1 MPAKSKPAAKS
12 HKADGTE
19 KKRWS
24 ASERKERGHDPRRS
38 GGQRVG
44 RGESTTWGTTRPER
58 REDVRPERRDD
69 ARRSG
74 PARDDRRPVTGRVDR
89 PRWENRRDDRPAYNR
104 DDRSAQRPSTGSGS
118 GGDNRDDR
126 RPSFN
131 RDDRPAYNRDD
142 RRPSFNRDDRRPSF
156 NRDDRPAFNRDDRR
170 PSFNRD
176 DRPAF
181 NRDDRRPSYSRDDRP
196 AFNRDDRR
204 PTYSRDDRPRSEN
217 RRDDRARTD
226 SRPVDRDEVDVTAT
240 VPTVSAAPAAATSG
254 DFASLGLPPSLVS
267 ALTAGGITSPFA
279 IQSATIP
286 DALTGRDVLGR
297 GQTGSGKTL
306 AFGLPMLTRLAG
318 GTSKDPRGIVLVPT
332 RELAMQVTD
341 VLTPLAR
348 TLGLSTVLVAGGMSY
363 TPQLRAF
370 QRGVDIVVATPG
382 RLIDLMDQNAVDL
395 TRIEVVVL
403 DEADHMADLGF
414 MPAVTQILDTVPA
427 GGQRMLFSA
436 TLDGAVDRL
445 VRRYLSNPVTH
456 EVDSSQASVTT
467 MAHHLVY
474 VAPHDKATLTAEIAG
489 RGGRTVVFVRT
500 QRGADRVA
508 EQLRDAGVMAGALH
522 GGLTQGARTRILSV
536 FKEGDLPVLVATDV
550 AARGI
555 HVDEVGLVLQVDPP
569 AGPKEYLHRAGRTAR
584 AGGTGVVVTLALPHQ
599 RREMTRLTSQAGVKP
614 ESLTGQ
620 PGDAAV
626 ATITGA
632 RQPSGVA
639 VSSADYERLIAPPR
653 SSRKPGGD
661 RGSRGPRGPRSGGYE
676 GRRSPR
682 RSFDR

>member
-1 MPAKSKPAAKS
+1 M
-12 HKADGTE
+12 
-19 KKRWS
+19 
-24 ASERKERGHDPRRS
+24 
-38 GGQRVG
+38 
-44 RGESTTWGTTRPER
+44 TTT
-58 REDVRPERRDD
+58 
-69 ARRSG
+69 
-74 PARDDRRPVTGRVDR
+74 
-89 PRWENRRDDRPAYNR
+89 
-104 DDRSAQRPSTGSGS
+104 QH
-118 GGDNRDDR
+118 
-126 RPSFN
+126 
-131 RDDRPAYNRDD
+131 
-142 RRPSFNRDDRRPSF
+142 
-156 NRDDRPAFNRDDRR
+156 
-170 PSFNRD
+170 
-176 DRPAF
+176 
-181 NRDDRRPSYSRDDRP
+181 
-196 AFNRDDRR
+196 
-204 PTYSRDDRPRSEN
+204 
-217 RRDDRARTD
+217 TD
-226 SRPVDRDEVDVTAT
+226 TPPMA
-240 VPTVSAAPAAATSG
+240 G

-267 ALTAGGITSPFA
+267 ALTAGGITEPFP

-306 AFGLPMLTRLAG
+306 AFGLPMIARLADG
-318 GTSKDPRGIVLVPT
+318 KTQHPRGLVLVPT

-348 TLGLSTVLVAGGMSY
+348 TLGLGVVLVAGGMSY
-363 TPQLRAF
+363 TPQIRAF

-395 TRIEVVVL
+395 TRVEVIVL

-414 MPAVTQILDTVPA
+414 MPAVTQILDIIPA

-456 EVDSSQASVTT
+456 QVNSSQASVTT

-536 FKEGDLPVLVATDV
+536 FKEGELPVLVATDV

-620 PGDAAV
+620 PGDSALAAV
-626 ATITGA
+626 TGA
-632 RQPSGVA
+632 VVPSGVA
-639 VSSADYERLIAPPR
+639 VSTADYERLIAPPR
-653 SSRKPGGD
+653 SNRRPSGD
-661 RGSRGPRGPRSGGYE
+661 RGSRGPRSRSGGYE
-676 GRRSPR
+676 GRRPQR
-682 RSFDR
+682 RSFER